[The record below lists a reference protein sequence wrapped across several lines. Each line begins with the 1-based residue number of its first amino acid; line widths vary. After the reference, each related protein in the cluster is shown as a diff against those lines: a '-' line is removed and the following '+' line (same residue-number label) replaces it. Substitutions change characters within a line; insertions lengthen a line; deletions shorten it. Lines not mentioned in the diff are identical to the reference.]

1 MKKLL
6 VLLIIVSASM
16 SLGYT
21 QEITAPQSGTI
32 IEPGSTI
39 SVMSSSNDTVFF
51 EFGGHKPDGN
61 SDWFIGSA
69 NLLVPT
75 FGAPEF
81 ARINTTAS
89 DSSHLH
95 GWMSSDRAMPDLLFE
110 NINNVEKI
118 STLWFITGSHDTV
131 FHYPSNLEE
140 GISVYITADPSD
152 LYDTDIGILVD
163 GSGNLIPDSIANSR
177 GYDEYGVVSF
187 TTQTWVPEVNI
198 YVPEPMSA
206 NIPNIYL
213 VSSGADSLVFQGPF
227 LVCDSFECITVYE
240 MILDTVTNLGEGTF
254 LFEADTIT
262 ESIDILSVINTG
274 DTTEIVF
281 LFSGYESVN
290 DSSEAHIVNDSNEVH
305 ISNFAAAGSEYF
317 DWYPELDRG
326 KIEKSAQ
333 ISIIDNGT
341 LVYDDVVKIKSFGGS
356 SSLAPAKNLRLKF
369 PSYNRLNYPV
379 VSPNEE
385 KIMDLRKSGWSEA
398 PVSNAMGNF
407 ILNEENVGVPA
418 GLFTRVYLNG
428 EYHGQ
433 YNLKEV
439 SGQHFAEELFPSID
453 DNDFAFYTA
462 SDWNTFNMQERAD
475 AGDCHRDSVAIRME
489 RFDEDYA
496 WLINADKQDP
506 MFRNLLKQ
514 RFNYESLFKV
524 KFLSAFCERG
534 DYGPHNT
541 EFFSDNSG
549 TLPYYWLSK
558 DFDRSFTCW
567 ELFNDGFTQQLFDLS
582 DSSDIM
588 QTNLMLNMM
597 ESDSLQFDFQNLA
610 SDMGN
615 TTLLPEN
622 LLGKWS
628 SLTQS
633 HYLYVDQNF
642 ARWGM
647 LPYSEVNA
655 SDFFYIDQCAQEFL
669 ANRTGLMY
677 GFLNE
682 HFQSDTTLVR
692 FRSVTECGE
701 ATAFVSRMEAADS
714 VWVHRTSFTG
724 IPVPLK
730 AEGYDFQYWVINTDT
745 VFEESFFKTFHP
757 DTVYNVTAMFG
768 CLEIDENISEIRI
781 SEVLP
786 DNETV
791 VADPQGDYED
801 YIELVNSSGDVINLA
816 GLYLSD
822 DLSNLQKFRF
832 TDDFNLGTGQFV
844 LFWADKDTLDG
855 AFHAN
860 FKLSKDGESVYL
872 SDGINLIDSISWD
885 FTIPEDSSYGRCP
898 TGELSVMAPTPN
910 LPNQCQTIGIEEV
923 EGVPAVYDNIVIYDL
938 LGRVLSRNV
947 DYPSGVYI
955 RTFSLKGEILF
966 SEGFVIQR

>member
-16 SLGYT
+16 SLGYA

-89 DSSHLH
+89 DPNYLDE
-95 GWMSSDRAMPDLLFE
+95 WMPSDMAMDDSLFQ

-118 STLWFITGSHDTV
+118 TTLSLKVGSHDTT
-131 FHYPSNLEE
+131 FHYPSNHEDGLTICID
-140 GISVYITADPSD
+140 GDPTM
-152 LYDTDIGILVD
+152 LYSNENGILVD
-163 GSGNLIPDSIANSR
+163 GDGGLIPDSILQSA
-177 GYDEYGVVSF
+177 GFDENDVITFDHYSESNEIINITVSN
-187 TTQTWVPEVNI
+187 E
-198 YVPEPMSA
+198 
-206 NIPNIYL
+206 YL
-213 VSSGADSLVFQGPF
+213 VPSGTEALVFQGPF
-227 LVCDSFECITVYE
+227 IVCDPVECTLVQEI
-240 MILDTVTNLGEGTF
+240 II
-254 LFEADTIT
+254 DTIT
-262 ESIDILSVINTG
+262 NTGQVTFGSSSGAITVDIDIESVVLTG
-274 DTTEIVF
+274 DSTNIS
-281 LFSGYESVN
+281 FSFQSVVN
-290 DSSEAHIVNDSNEVH
+290 DFHVP
-305 ISNFAAAGSEYF
+305 NFKAPGLGLGYF
-317 DWYPELDRG
+317 DWYPELEPSTIW
-326 KIEKSAQ
+326 KLVTVTF
-333 ISIIDNGT
+333 IDNGVVVYSGKI
-341 LVYDDVVKIKSFGGS
+341 LVKVFGGMS
-356 SSLAPAKNLRLKF
+356 AFAPAKNLRLKF
-369 PSYNRLNYPV
+369 PSNNRLNYPA
-379 VSPNEE
+379 VSLNEE
-385 KIMDLRKSGWSEA
+385 KIMDLRKSGWSDE
-398 PVSNAMGNF
+398 PVSNTMGNF

-439 SGQHFAEELFPSID
+439 SGQHFAEELFPGTD
-453 DNDFAFYTA
+453 DDDFSFFSG
-462 SDWNTFNMQERAD
+462 SDFPLHNLQERAF

-496 WLINADKQDP
+496 WLMSANKQDYSFP
-506 MFRNLLKQ
+506 SILRGRYDYL
-514 RFNYESLFKV
+514 SLFKM
-524 KFLSAFCERG
+524 KFISAFCTRD
-534 DYGPHNT
+534 DYGPHNS
-541 EFFSDNSG
+541 EFFTNNSG
-549 TLPYYWLSK
+549 TQPYYWLGK
-558 DFDRSFTCW
+558 DFDGSFNCSQ
-567 ELFNDGFTQQLFDLS
+567 LYHDGFTEQLFDLS
-582 DSSDIM
+582 NGKDVM
-588 QTNLMLNMM
+588 QKTLLLNMI
-597 ESDSLQFDFQNLA
+597 ENDSIRWECQNLA
-610 SDMGN
+610 SDMGS
-615 TTLLPEN
+615 TTLLSAN

-633 HYLYVDQNF
+633 HYLYADQNF
-642 ARWGM
+642 ARWGT

-655 SDFFYIDQCAQEFL
+655 AEFFYIDLCVQEFL

-768 CLEIDENISEIRI
+768 CLEIDENISEIGI

-923 EGVPAVYDNIVIYDL
+923 GGVSDVYDEIVIYDL
-938 LGRVLSRNV
+938 LGRLLSRNV
-947 DYPSGVYI
+947 DYPSGVYV

-966 SEGFVIQR
+966 SERFVIQR